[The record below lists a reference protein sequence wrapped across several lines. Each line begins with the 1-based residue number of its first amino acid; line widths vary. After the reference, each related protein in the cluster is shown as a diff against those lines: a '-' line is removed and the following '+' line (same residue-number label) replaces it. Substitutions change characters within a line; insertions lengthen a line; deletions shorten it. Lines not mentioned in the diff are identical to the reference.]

1 MKVTLSNLEEG
12 REVEVLDVPFAP
24 EVGSHKVRLT
34 KTLYI
39 DASDFRRE
47 DSKDYFGLAPGK
59 VRVFVCVCVCVSPR
73 TCMSTSVAFSH
84 TVADGIRP
92 SCDRGLPCG

>member
-1 MKVTLSNLEEG
+1 MTLCNLEET
-12 REVEVLDVPFAP
+12 RELEVLDVPFAP
-24 EVGSHKVRLT
+24 ERGSHKVRLT

-59 VRVFVCVCVCVSPR
+59 V
-73 TCMSTSVAFSH
+73 
-84 TVADGIRP
+84 
-92 SCDRGLPCG
+92 